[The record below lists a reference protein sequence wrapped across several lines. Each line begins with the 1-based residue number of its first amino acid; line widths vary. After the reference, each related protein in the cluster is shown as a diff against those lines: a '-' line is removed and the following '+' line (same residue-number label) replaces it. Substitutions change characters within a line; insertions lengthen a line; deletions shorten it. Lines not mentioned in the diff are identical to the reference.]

1 MLFNILITL
10 TQVGKLRPGVFE
22 AKEGE
27 ENKEEKQVFSS
38 RKKLSFIK
46 ITLPSAGAE
55 GWEGEKCVH
64 QDRGREGWLVGFK
77 EEGLEKFKTKRG
89 EREGDWRY

>member
-1 MLFNILITL
+1 M
-10 TQVGKLRPGVFE
+10 FE

-27 ENKEEKQVFSS
+27 ENKEEKQVLSS

-55 GWEGEKCVH
+55 GWEGEKCFH
-64 QDRGREGWLVGFK
+64 QDRGGEGWLVGFK
-77 EEGLEKFKTKRG
+77 GEGLEKFKTKRG
-89 EREGDWRY
+89 EGEGDWRD

>member
-38 RKKLSFIK
+38 RKKDIFYQNNTPVCRS
-46 ITLPSAGAE
+46 
-55 GWEGEKCVH
+55 
-64 QDRGREGWLVGFK
+64 
-77 EEGLEKFKTKRG
+77 
-89 EREGDWRY
+89 

>member
-38 RKKLSFIK
+38 RKKSFTDINCK
-46 ITLPSAGAE
+46 II
-55 GWEGEKCVH
+55 V
-64 QDRGREGWLVGFK
+64 
-77 EEGLEKFKTKRG
+77 
-89 EREGDWRY
+89 